1 MKKKLIIALSI
12 IVCSAS
18 LLLSCNLISD
28 SNETP
33 PPSAEQ
39 DTQGTT
45 EKENEEKIKEL
56 EAKILSILQ
65 SQQLSETE
73 RKQEISSLKAEIE
86 KLKNEASQKESN
98 KDSSNNE
105 NNSESSNSQTDTKK
119 EFNYILNGYSATI
132 TAINSEEET
141 VIIPSVIDGYAV
153 LGIGQE
159 VLKENNNIKR
169 IIISSGITT
178 IDWFA
183 FKNASSLTSIS
194 IPSSVTS
201 IGYGVFDGTPK
212 AFTIECAKDS
222 FAMKYAQSYGFKYN
236 TN

>member
-1 MKKKLIIALSI
+1 MKKKLIIILSI
-12 IVCSAS
+12 LICSAS
-18 LLLSCNLISD
+18 LLASCNLLSKNEEPSTPQTNQ
-28 SNETP
+28 SN
-33 PPSAEQ
+33 
-39 DTQGTT
+39 TT
-45 EKENEEKIKEL
+45 TDNSEKIKEL

-73 RKQEISSLKAEIE
+73 RKQEISSLKAEIA
-86 KLKNEASQKESN
+86 KLKSEALESETDN
-98 KDSSNNE
+98 GSS
-105 NNSESSNSQTDTKK
+105 NSESNSGTSTEDTA
-119 EFNYILNGYSATI
+119 ESAFNYTLNGYSATI
-132 TAINSEEET
+132 TSINTNEET

-153 LGIGQE
+153 VGIGQE
-159 VLKENNNIKR
+159 VLKKDNTIKR
-169 IIISSGITT
+169 IILSSGITT

-183 FKNASSLTSIS
+183 FKGANSLTSIT

-222 FAMKYAQSYGFKYN
+222 FAMKYAQSYGIKYN